1 MGGESN
7 KMLQRAVQKLLSA
20 PLLPPLP
27 LLLWGSLF
35 FFSFNLSAAWKKSTE
50 AERKQAATARWC
62 LRQTFCQEPAILQG
76 NREVG
81 EDTYFGSI
89 LHMQFVP
96 VIILITAQVTQDFTK
111 HTATN

>member
-7 KMLQRAVQKLLSA
+7 NMLQRAVQKLLSA

-27 LLLWGSLF
+27 LLLGGSLF
-35 FFSFNLSAAWKKSTE
+35 FFFLSISLLL
-50 AERKQAATARWC
+50 ERKVLKQRESKQPLHAGVCDKPFVRN
-62 LRQTFCQEPAILQG
+62 QQFP
-76 NREVG
+76 REVG